1 VPNSAGGRWTGR
13 PRIRTSRSRGERP
26 ELVRK
31 PHELLTRARDGKIE
45 LAVSDAILDE
55 FSRIL
60 HDKFEWSADRLN
72 SMRAEVATFTK
83 RVSST
88 ETVDV
93 VKADPDDN
101 RILECAVAAGSDVIV
116 TGDAHLLQLGTYRG
130 VKITNVADF
139 LGRAR
144 DR

>member
-1 VPNSAGGRWTGR
+1 MDRATADSNIWVSGLNWYG
-13 PRIRTSRSRGERP
+13 
-26 ELVRK
+26 K
-31 PHELLTRARDGKIE
+31 PHELPNLARDGTIE
-45 LAVSDAILDE
+45 LAISDAILDE

-60 HDKFEWSADRLN
+60 HDKLEWSDDRLN
-72 SMRAEVATFTK
+72 RMRAEVATFTK

-88 ETVDV
+88 ETLDV

-116 TGDAHLLQLGTYRG
+116 TGDAHLLQLGAYRG
-130 VKITNVADF
+130 IKIMKVADF
-139 LGRAR
+139 LGQAR

>member
-1 VPNSAGGRWTGR
+1 V
-13 PRIRTSRSRGERP
+13 ERATADSNIWVSG
-26 ELVRK
+26 LNWHGK
-31 PHELLTRARDGKIE
+31 PHELLNLARDGKIE
-45 LAVSDAILDE
+45 LAISDAILDE

-60 HDKFEWSADRLN
+60 HDKLEWSDDRLN

-88 ETVDV
+88 ETLDV

-116 TGDAHLLQLGTYRG
+116 TGDAHLLQLGAYRG
-130 VKITNVADF
+130 IKIMNVADF
-139 LGRAR
+139 LGQAR

>member
-1 VPNSAGGRWTGR
+1 VDRATADSNIWVSGLNWYG
-13 PRIRTSRSRGERP
+13 
-26 ELVRK
+26 K
-31 PHELLTRARDGKIE
+31 PHELLNLARDGTIE
-45 LAVSDAILDE
+45 LAISDAILDE

-60 HDKFEWSADRLN
+60 HDKLEWSDDRLN

-88 ETVDV
+88 ETLDV

-116 TGDAHLLQLGTYRG
+116 TGDAHLLQLGAYRG
-130 VKITNVADF
+130 IKIMKVADF
-139 LGRAR
+139 LGQAR

>member
-1 VPNSAGGRWTGR
+1 VDRATADSNIWVSGLNWYG
-13 PRIRTSRSRGERP
+13 
-26 ELVRK
+26 K
-31 PHELLTRARDGKIE
+31 PHELLNLARDGKIE
-45 LAVSDAILDE
+45 LAISDAILDE

-60 HDKFEWSADRLN
+60 HDKLEWSDDRLN

-88 ETVDV
+88 ETLDV

-116 TGDAHLLQLGTYRG
+116 TGDAHLLQVGAYRG
-130 VKITNVADF
+130 IKIMKVADF
-139 LGRAR
+139 LGQAR

>member
-1 VPNSAGGRWTGR
+1 MDGATADSNIWVSGLNWYG
-13 PRIRTSRSRGERP
+13 
-26 ELVRK
+26 K
-31 PHELLTRARDGKIE
+31 PHELLNLARDGKIE
-45 LAVSDAILDE
+45 LAISDAILDE

-60 HDKFEWSADRLN
+60 HDKLEWSDDRLN

-88 ETVDV
+88 ETLDV

-116 TGDAHLLQLGTYRG
+116 TGDAHLLQLGAYRG
-130 VKITNVADF
+130 IKIMKVADF
-139 LGRAR
+139 LGQAR

>member
-1 VPNSAGGRWTGR
+1 MDGATADSNIWVSGLNWYG
-13 PRIRTSRSRGERP
+13 
-26 ELVRK
+26 K
-31 PHELLTRARDGKIE
+31 PHELLNLARDGTVE
-45 LAVSDAILDE
+45 LAISDAILDE

-60 HDKFEWSADRLN
+60 HDKLEWSDDRLN

-88 ETVDV
+88 ETLDV

-116 TGDAHLLQLGTYRG
+116 TGDAHLLQLGAYRG
-130 VKITNVADF
+130 IKIMKVADF
-139 LGRAR
+139 LGQAR

>member
-1 VPNSAGGRWTGR
+1 VDRATADSNIWVSGLNWYG
-13 PRIRTSRSRGERP
+13 
-26 ELVRK
+26 K
-31 PHELLTRARDGKIE
+31 PHELLNLARDGTIE
-45 LAVSDAILDE
+45 LAISDAILDE

-60 HDKFEWSADRLN
+60 HDKLEWSDDRLN

-88 ETVDV
+88 ETLDV

-116 TGDAHLLQLGTYRG
+116 TGDAHLLQLGAYRG
-130 VKITNVADF
+130 IKIMKVADF
-139 LGRAR
+139 LGQVR

>member
-1 VPNSAGGRWTGR
+1 VDRATADSNIWVSGLNWYG
-13 PRIRTSRSRGERP
+13 
-26 ELVRK
+26 K
-31 PHELLTRARDGKIE
+31 PHELLNLARDGKIE
-45 LAVSDAILDE
+45 LAISDAILDE

-60 HDKFEWSADRLN
+60 HDKLEWSDDRLN

-88 ETVDV
+88 ATLDV

-116 TGDAHLLQLGTYRG
+116 TGDAHLLQLGAYRG
-130 VKITNVADF
+130 IKIMKVADF
-139 LGRAR
+139 LGQAR

>member
-1 VPNSAGGRWTGR
+1 VDRATADSNIWVSGLNWYG
-13 PRIRTSRSRGERP
+13 
-26 ELVRK
+26 K
-31 PHELLTRARDGKIE
+31 PHELLNLARDGTIE
-45 LAVSDAILDE
+45 LAISDAILDE

-60 HDKFEWSADRLN
+60 HDKLEWSNDRLN

-88 ETVDV
+88 ETLDV

-116 TGDAHLLQLGTYRG
+116 TGDAHLLQLGAYRG
-130 VKITNVADF
+130 IKIMKVADF
-139 LGRAR
+139 LGQAR

>member
-1 VPNSAGGRWTGR
+1 MDRATADSNIWVSGLNWYG
-13 PRIRTSRSRGERP
+13 
-26 ELVRK
+26 K
-31 PHELLTRARDGKIE
+31 PHELLNLARDGKIE
-45 LAVSDAILDE
+45 LAISDAILDE

-60 HDKFEWSADRLN
+60 HDKLEWSDDRLN

-88 ETVDV
+88 ETLDV

-116 TGDAHLLQLGTYRG
+116 TGDAHL
-130 VKITNVADF
+130 
-139 LGRAR
+139 
-144 DR
+144 

>member
-1 VPNSAGGRWTGR
+1 MDRATADSNIWVSGLNWYGKR
-13 PRIRTSRSRGERP
+13 
-26 ELVRK
+26 
-31 PHELLTRARDGKIE
+31 HELLNLARDGKIE
-45 LAVSDAILDE
+45 LAISDAILDE

-60 HDKFEWSADRLN
+60 HDKLEWSDDRLN

-88 ETVDV
+88 ETLDV
-93 VKADPDDN
+93 VKADPNDN

-116 TGDAHLLQLGTYRG
+116 TGDAHLLQLGAYRG
-130 VKITNVADF
+130 IKIMKVADF
-139 LGRAR
+139 LGQAR

>member
-1 VPNSAGGRWTGR
+1 MNRATADSNIWVSGLNWYG
-13 PRIRTSRSRGERP
+13 
-26 ELVRK
+26 K
-31 PHELLTRARDGKIE
+31 PHELLNLARDGTIE
-45 LAVSDAILDE
+45 LAISDAILDE

-60 HDKFEWSADRLN
+60 HDKLEWSDDRLN

-83 RVSST
+83 RVSSP
-88 ETVDV
+88 ETLDV

-116 TGDAHLLQLGTYRG
+116 TGDAHLLQLGAYRG
-130 VKITNVADF
+130 IKIMKVADF
-139 LGRAR
+139 LGQAR

>member
-1 VPNSAGGRWTGR
+1 MDRATADSNIWVSGLNWYG
-13 PRIRTSRSRGERP
+13 
-26 ELVRK
+26 K
-31 PHELLTRARDGKIE
+31 PHELLNLARDGTIE
-45 LAVSDAILDE
+45 LAISDAILDE

-60 HDKFEWSADRLN
+60 HDKLEWSDDRLN

-88 ETVDV
+88 ETLDV

-116 TGDAHLLQLGTYRG
+116 TGDAHLLQLGAYRG
-130 VKITNVADF
+130 IKIMKVADF
-139 LGRAR
+139 LGQAR

>member
-1 VPNSAGGRWTGR
+1 MDRATADSNIWVSGLNWYG
-13 PRIRTSRSRGERP
+13 
-26 ELVRK
+26 K
-31 PHELLTRARDGKIE
+31 PHELLNLARDGKIE
-45 LAVSDAILDE
+45 LAISDAILDE

-60 HDKFEWSADRLN
+60 HDKLEWSDDRLN
-72 SMRAEVATFTK
+72 SMRAEVATLTK

-88 ETVDV
+88 ETLDV

-116 TGDAHLLQLGTYRG
+116 TGDAHLLQLGAYRG
-130 VKITNVADF
+130 IKIMKVADF
-139 LGRAR
+139 LGQAR

>member
-1 VPNSAGGRWTGR
+1 MDRATADSNIWVSGLNWYG
-13 PRIRTSRSRGERP
+13 
-26 ELVRK
+26 K
-31 PHELLTRARDGKIE
+31 PHELLNLARDGKIE
-45 LAVSDAILDE
+45 LAISDAILDE

-60 HDKFEWSADRLN
+60 HDKLEWSDDRLN
-72 SMRAEVATFTK
+72 SVRAEVATFTK

-88 ETVDV
+88 ETLDV

-116 TGDAHLLQLGTYRG
+116 TGDAHLLQLGAYRG
-130 VKITNVADF
+130 IKIMKVADF

>member
-1 VPNSAGGRWTGR
+1 VDRATADSNIWVSGLNWYG
-13 PRIRTSRSRGERP
+13 
-26 ELVRK
+26 K
-31 PHELLTRARDGKIE
+31 PHELLNLARDGKIE
-45 LAVSDAILDE
+45 LAISDAILDE

-60 HDKFEWSADRLN
+60 HDKLEWSDDRLN

-88 ETVDV
+88 ETLDV

-116 TGDAHLLQLGTYRG
+116 TGDAHLLQLGAYRG
-130 VKITNVADF
+130 IKIMKVADF
-139 LGRAR
+139 LGQAR

>member
-1 VPNSAGGRWTGR
+1 MDRATADSNIWVSGLNWYG
-13 PRIRTSRSRGERP
+13 
-26 ELVRK
+26 K
-31 PHELLTRARDGKIE
+31 PHELLNLARDGKIE
-45 LAVSDAILDE
+45 LAISDAILDE

-60 HDKFEWSADRLN
+60 HDKLEWSDDRLN

-88 ETVDV
+88 ETLDV
-93 VKADPDDN
+93 VKADPNDN

-116 TGDAHLLQLGTYRG
+116 TGDAHLLQLGAYRG
-130 VKITNVADF
+130 IKIMKVADF
-139 LGRAR
+139 LGQAR

>member
-1 VPNSAGGRWTGR
+1 MDRATADSNIWVSGLNWYG
-13 PRIRTSRSRGERP
+13 
-26 ELVRK
+26 K
-31 PHELLTRARDGKIE
+31 PHELLNLARDGKIE
-45 LAVSDAILDE
+45 LAISDAILDE

-60 HDKFEWSADRLN
+60 HDKLEWSDDRLN
-72 SMRAEVATFTK
+72 SMRTEVATFTK

-88 ETVDV
+88 ETLDV

-116 TGDAHLLQLGTYRG
+116 TGDAHLLQLGAYRG
-130 VKITNVADF
+130 IKIMKVADF
-139 LGRAR
+139 LGQAR

>member
-1 VPNSAGGRWTGR
+1 MDRATADSNIWVSGLNWYG
-13 PRIRTSRSRGERP
+13 
-26 ELVRK
+26 K
-31 PHELLTRARDGKIE
+31 PHELLNLARDGTIE
-45 LAVSDAILDE
+45 LAISDAILDE

-60 HDKFEWSADRLN
+60 HDKLEWSDDRLN

-83 RVSST
+83 RVSSS
-88 ETVDV
+88 ETLDV

-116 TGDAHLLQLGTYRG
+116 TGDAHLLQLGAYRG
-130 VKITNVADF
+130 IKIIKVADF
-139 LGRAR
+139 LGQAR

>member
-1 VPNSAGGRWTGR
+1 MDRATADSNIWVSGLNWYG
-13 PRIRTSRSRGERP
+13 
-26 ELVRK
+26 K
-31 PHELLTRARDGKIE
+31 PHELLNLARDGKIE
-45 LAVSDAILDE
+45 LAISDAILDE

-60 HDKFEWSADRLN
+60 HHKLEWSDDRLN

-88 ETVDV
+88 ETLDV

-116 TGDAHLLQLGTYRG
+116 TGDAHLLQLGAYRG
-130 VKITNVADF
+130 IKIMKVADF
-139 LGRAR
+139 LGQAT

>member
-1 VPNSAGGRWTGR
+1 VDRATADSNIWVSGLNWYG
-13 PRIRTSRSRGERP
+13 
-26 ELVRK
+26 K
-31 PHELLTRARDGKIE
+31 PHELLNLARDGTIE
-45 LAVSDAILDE
+45 LAISDAILDE

-60 HDKFEWSADRLN
+60 HDKLEWSADRLH

-88 ETVDV
+88 ETLDV
-93 VKADPDDN
+93 VKADPNDN

-116 TGDAHLLQLGTYRG
+116 TGDAHLLQLGTYRAI
-130 VKITNVADF
+130 KIMKVADF
-139 LGRAR
+139 LGQAR

>member
-1 VPNSAGGRWTGR
+1 VDRATADSNIWVSGLNWYG
-13 PRIRTSRSRGERP
+13 
-26 ELVRK
+26 K
-31 PHELLTRARDGKIE
+31 PHELLNLARDGTIE
-45 LAVSDAILDE
+45 LAISDAILDE

-60 HDKFEWSADRLN
+60 HDKLEWSNDRLN

-88 ETVDV
+88 ETLDV

-116 TGDAHLLQLGTYRG
+116 TGDAHLLQLGAYRG
-130 VKITNVADF
+130 IKIMKVADF

>member
-1 VPNSAGGRWTGR
+1 VDRATADSNIWVSGLNWYG
-13 PRIRTSRSRGERP
+13 
-26 ELVRK
+26 K
-31 PHELLTRARDGKIE
+31 PHELLNLARDGKIE
-45 LAVSDAILDE
+45 LAISDAILDE

-60 HDKFEWSADRLN
+60 HDKLEWSDDRLN
-72 SMRAEVATFTK
+72 SMRAEVATLTK

-88 ETVDV
+88 ETLDV

-116 TGDAHLLQLGTYRG
+116 TGDAHLLQLGAYRG
-130 VKITNVADF
+130 IKIMKVADF
-139 LGRAR
+139 LGQAR

>member
-1 VPNSAGGRWTGR
+1 VDRATADSNIWVSGLNWYG
-13 PRIRTSRSRGERP
+13 
-26 ELVRK
+26 K
-31 PHELLTRARDGKIE
+31 PHELLNLARDGTIE
-45 LAVSDAILDE
+45 LAISDAILDE

-60 HDKFEWSADRLN
+60 HDTLEWSDDRLN
-72 SMRAEVATFTK
+72 SMRAEVAAFTK

-88 ETVDV
+88 ETLDV

-116 TGDAHLLQLGTYRG
+116 TGDAHLLQLGAYRG
-130 VKITNVADF
+130 IKIMKVADF
-139 LGRAR
+139 LGQAR

>member
-1 VPNSAGGRWTGR
+1 VDRATADSNIWVSGLNWYG
-13 PRIRTSRSRGERP
+13 
-26 ELVRK
+26 K
-31 PHELLTRARDGKIE
+31 PHELLNLARDGTVE
-45 LAVSDAILDE
+45 LAISDAILDE

-60 HDKFEWSADRLN
+60 HDKLEWSDDRLN

-88 ETVDV
+88 ETLDV

-116 TGDAHLLQLGTYRG
+116 TGDAHLLQLGAYRG
-130 VKITNVADF
+130 IKIMKVADF
-139 LGRAR
+139 LGQAR

>member
-1 VPNSAGGRWTGR
+1 VDRATADSNIWVSGLNWYG
-13 PRIRTSRSRGERP
+13 
-26 ELVRK
+26 K
-31 PHELLTRARDGKIE
+31 PHELLNLARDGTIE
-45 LAVSDAILDE
+45 LAISDAILDE

-60 HDKFEWSADRLN
+60 HDKLEWSDDRLN

-88 ETVDV
+88 ETLDV

-101 RILECAVAAGSDVIV
+101 RILECAVAAGSEVIV
-116 TGDAHLLQLGTYRG
+116 TGDAHLLQLGAYRG
-130 VKITNVADF
+130 IKIMKVADF
-139 LGRAR
+139 LGQAR

>member
-1 VPNSAGGRWTGR
+1 MDRATADSNIWVSGLNWYG
-13 PRIRTSRSRGERP
+13 
-26 ELVRK
+26 K
-31 PHELLTRARDGKIE
+31 PHELLNLARDGQIE
-45 LAVSDAILDE
+45 LAISDTILDE

-60 HDKFEWSADRLN
+60 YDKLEWSDDRLN
-72 SMRAEVATFTK
+72 RMRAEVATFTK

-88 ETVDV
+88 EMLDV

-116 TGDAHLLQLGTYRG
+116 TGDAHLLQLGAYRG
-130 VKITNVADF
+130 IKIMKVADF
-139 LGRAR
+139 LGQAR

>member
-1 VPNSAGGRWTGR
+1 MDKATADSNIWVSGLNWYG
-13 PRIRTSRSRGERP
+13 
-26 ELVRK
+26 K
-31 PHELLTRARDGKIE
+31 PHELLNLARDGKIE
-45 LAVSDAILDE
+45 LAISDAILDE

-60 HDKFEWSADRLN
+60 HDKLEWSDDRLN

-88 ETVDV
+88 ETLDV
-93 VKADPDDN
+93 VKADPGDN

-116 TGDAHLLQLGTYRG
+116 TGDAHLLQLGAYEG
-130 VKITNVADF
+130 IKIMKVADF
-139 LGRAR
+139 LGQAR

>member
-1 VPNSAGGRWTGR
+1 MNRATADSNIWVSGLNWYG
-13 PRIRTSRSRGERP
+13 
-26 ELVRK
+26 K
-31 PHELLTRARDGKIE
+31 PHELLNLARDGTIE
-45 LAVSDAILDE
+45 LAISDAILDE

-60 HDKFEWSADRLN
+60 HDKLEWSADRLH

-88 ETVDV
+88 ETLDV
-93 VKADPDDN
+93 VKADPNDN

-116 TGDAHLLQLGTYRG
+116 TGDAHLLQLGTYRAI
-130 VKITNVADF
+130 KIMKVADF
-139 LGRAR
+139 LGQAR

>member
-1 VPNSAGGRWTGR
+1 MDRATADSNIWVSGLNWHG
-13 PRIRTSRSRGERP
+13 
-26 ELVRK
+26 K
-31 PHELLTRARDGKIE
+31 PHELLNLARDVKIE
-45 LAVSDAILDE
+45 LAISDAILDE

-60 HDKFEWSADRLN
+60 HDKLEWSDDRLN
-72 SMRAEVATFTK
+72 SVRAEVATFTK

-88 ETVDV
+88 ETLDV

-116 TGDAHLLQLGTYRG
+116 TGDAHLLQLGAYG
-130 VKITNVADF
+130 GIKIMKVADF